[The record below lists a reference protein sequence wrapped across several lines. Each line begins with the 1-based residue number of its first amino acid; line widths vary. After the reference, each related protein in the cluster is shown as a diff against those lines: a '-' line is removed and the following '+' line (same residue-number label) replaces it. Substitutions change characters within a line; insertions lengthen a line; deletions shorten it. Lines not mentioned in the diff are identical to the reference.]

1 MYKKITFSF
10 FAFLF
15 FTINLQAQLWVDKMQ
30 NPNEN
35 FYSIQQEFKTY
46 WQTKPYERGKGFKAF
61 KRWEWFTEPR
71 VYPSGDLKLA
81 SRAKAYE
88 EFQNY
93 LDANPTAAQRI
104 NSTNATTSTGNWT
117 ALGPFGS
124 PIGGD
129 AGRVTF
135 IRFHPTISTTIY
147 LGTGAGGMWVSTN
160 GGTSWATNSNPLSV
174 LGCSDLA
181 INPTTPSIMYLATGD
196 MDAGDNYSVGVLKS
210 TDGGVT
216 WNTTGLTFLVSQQ
229 RRIGRLLINPL
240 NPNILFAATSAGIY
254 RTNNG
259 GTSWNVVRTGSC
271 KDMEYRPAD
280 TSTVYAVTA
289 ASFLKSTTGGNTSAS
304 FVSVTSGVPTGGA
317 RMCVSVTPAD
327 PNYVYIL
334 SSASDNSFGGV
345 YRSTNAGVSFTAMS
359 TAPNIF
365 GWSTDGS
372 DAGGQGWYDIACGV
386 SPTNKNEIVCG
397 GVNSWKSIDGGA
409 NWTLQTHWYGG
420 AGAPYVHADLHAVE
434 YQTGTKLFMGTDG
447 GIAVSSNTG
456 ASWTTINGQMNIA
469 QSYRIGQSAST
480 ASYVISGHQDNGTNL
495 LNGSTWTS
503 VYGGD
508 GADCFVD
515 WSNNANLVASYIQ
528 GDFQRSSNSGGSWTS
543 ISTGLTGS
551 AAWVAPIIQDPNVST
566 TYYCGYQQ
574 VYKSLNKG
582 TTWTQMGTL
591 SGSPQLLHL
600 AAAPS
605 NSLVLY
611 ASSSSALFKTIN
623 GGTSWGS
630 ITTGLP
636 TGSAQITQV
645 AVDNTNSDN
654 IFVTFSGYSAGNK
667 VFTSTNGGTSWTN
680 TSAGLPN
687 LPANCVVYQK
697 NSNNAIYVGT
707 DVGVYYKDGS
717 MTSFIPFMTGL
728 PNVVVNDFEIYYPT
742 NKLRAG
748 TYGRGVWE
756 TDLYSNPLAPPNAF
770 YSTSSSS
777 LCINT
782 SAVLTDQSSNTPSTW
797 SWTITG
803 ATPSVSA
810 VKNPTVTYG
819 ATGVY
824 TISLTS
830 SNANGTS
837 TVFTNTIAVVSSPTI
852 SVTSGTVCSGSP
864 AVLTANGA
872 STYNW
877 STGTSGNQ
885 LVVSPSATTVY
896 TCTGYVG
903 ACTSIKTTTVTVGA
917 VPPTPTISQIGS
929 VLNSSSSSG
938 NQWYLNGSPISGAT
952 AQAYTTTQ
960 DGYYSVWVTSNL
972 GCQSSSNSVYV
983 STVGLEELTFVNSIA
998 ISPNPAKDILF
1009 LNSTT
1014 KEQKRVS
1021 FTIYA
1026 VNGQLIKSGNVIL
1039 NSGKETISISEL
1051 VKGIYEITF
1060 IADKHSASFKFI
1072 KE

>member
-1 MYKKITFSF
+1 MYKKITISF

-88 EFQNY
+88 EFQKY

-135 IRFHPTISTTIY
+135 IRFHPTISSTIY

-196 MDAGDNYSVGVLKS
+196 VDAGDNYSVGVLKS
-210 TDGGVT
+210 IDGGVT

-259 GTSWNVVRTGSC
+259 GTSWNVVRTGSY

-289 ASFLKSTTGGNTSAS
+289 GSFLKSTTGGNTSAS
-304 FVSVTSGVPTGGA
+304 FVSVTIGVPTGGA

-334 SSASDNSFGGV
+334 NSASDNSFGGV
-345 YRSTNAGVSFTAMS
+345 YRSTNAGVSFLEMS
-359 TAPNIF
+359 VAPNIF

-503 VYGGD
+503 IYGGD

-515 WSNNANLVASYIQ
+515 WNNDANLVASYIQ
-528 GDFQRSSNSGGSWTS
+528 GDFHFSADGGSSWSS

-551 AAWVAPIIQDPNVST
+551 AAWVAPIIQDPNIST
-566 TYYCGYQQ
+566 TFYCGYQQ
-574 VYKSLNKG
+574 VYSSPDQG
-582 TTWTQMGTL
+582 ITWTQMGTI

-611 ASSSSALFKTIN
+611 ASSSLALFKTIN

-645 AVDNTNSDN
+645 AVDNTNEN
-654 IFVTFSGYSAGNK
+654 NVFVTLSGYSAGNK
-667 VFTSTNGGTSWTN
+667 VFSSTNGGTSWTN
-680 TSAGLPN
+680 ISVGLPN

-864 AVLTANGA
+864 AVLTASGA

-929 VLNSSSSSG
+929 VLNSSSSTG

-952 AQAYTTTQ
+952 AQAYTTMQ
-960 DGYYSVWVTSNL
+960 DGYYSVWVTSSL
-972 GCQSSSNSVYV
+972 GCQSSSNSVYI

-1009 LNSTT
+1009 LNSAT

-1026 VNGQLIKSGNVIL
+1026 VNGQLVKSGNVIL

-1060 IADKHSASFKFI
+1060 IADKHSANFKFI